1 MTHRPPAR
9 PSRKAA
15 AAGKA
20 LLAPTPERLKHGT
33 VSRARDSVAD
43 AHGGIGLPWLVETPL
58 QRLYERGAINQAQLI
73 AGEQFQRIFR
83 LAHHD
88 ALRAADLLRDVRH
101 SAPVDAVAV
110 ERARDSVWQA
120 IRACGGMGSPCGSC
134 AWHVLGNEMT
144 VAEWARREGWG
155 GKPMREEVAKGTL
168 IGTLGVLAQHF
179 RLTISGNF

>member
-1 MTHRPPAR
+1 VKSRPPAR

-15 AAGKA
+15 AAGMA
-20 LLAPTPERLKHGT
+20 LLAPTPERLQHGA

-58 QRLYERGAINQAQLI
+58 QRLYERGAISQAQLL
-73 AGEQFQRIFR
+73 AGEQFQRLFR

-88 ALRAADLLRDVRH
+88 GLRAADLARDVRY
-101 SAPVDAVAV
+101 SAPADALAV

-134 AWHVLGNEMT
+134 AWHVLGNELS
-144 VAEWARREGWG
+144 VREWARREGWG

-168 IGTLGVLAQHF
+168 IGTLGVLAEHF